1 MVRCQNPNSL
11 ISNLCFCLSIFYKMR
26 LPMVVVLNK
35 EDTADKKK
43 IFEWLEDEEKMRVK
57 IFLQCFSL

>member
-1 MVRCQNPNSL
+1 
-11 ISNLCFCLSIFYKMR
+11 
-26 LPMVVVLNK
+26 MVVVLNK

-57 IFLQCFSL
+57 NFLQCFSL